1 MDQNWLVMEFY
12 DVSYMINARPIF
24 FHPLIEALA
33 APISLERPP
42 MPSFSPAQKPTMHFI
57 GVSTAKSSI
66 MPIFPVW
73 AEYLGLE
80 GVLNGIDFVP
90 GADPRHYRQVVAR
103 IKSDPL
109 SLGALVTTHKV
120 NLLKASSDL
129 FDELDPFARTL
140 HEVSS
145 ISKRAGRLI
154 GHAMDPIT
162 VGQALKKLVPP
173 GSWQNC
179 GGHVLILGSGG
190 SALALSLHLHNRA
203 AAGDGPDK
211 VTITAV
217 DPKSLAEMRT
227 IHAQIGFRIPV
238 HYVLT
243 SSPTDT
249 DALIAG
255 LQPGS
260 LVVNATG
267 LGKDAPGSPT
277 SDSVRYPE
285 QTTVWE
291 FNYRGDLDFLA
302 QAHAQEKARGLTV
315 SDGWD
320 YFTISWTCVIAE
332 VFSVN
337 IPTSGA
343 MFEKLTQLARERTG
357 R

>member
-1 MDQNWLVMEFY
+1 MC
-12 DVSYMINARPIF
+12 S
-24 FHPLIEALA
+24 HPLIEVRA
-33 APISLERPP
+33 APIGLEGPP
-42 MPSFSPAQKPTMHFI
+42 MPSLSPAQRPTMHFI
-57 GVSTAKSSI
+57 GVTTAKSSI

-73 AEYLGLE
+73 AEYLGLD

-90 GADPRHYRQVVAR
+90 GADPKHYREAVAH

-129 FDELDPFARTL
+129 FDELDPLARTL

-145 ISKRAGRLI
+145 ISKREGRLI

-162 VGQALKKLVPP
+162 VGQALETLVPP
-173 GSWQNC
+173 GSWKD
-179 GGHVLILGSGG
+179 GRGHVLILGSGG

-203 AAGDGPDK
+203 ATGDGPDK

-217 DPKSLAEMRT
+217 DPESLAEMRT

-238 HYVLT
+238 DYVLT
-243 SSPTDT
+243 SSPADT

-255 LQPGS
+255 LYPGS

-277 SDSVRYPE
+277 SDAVRYPE
-285 QTTVWE
+285 RATVWE

-302 QAHAQEKARGLTV
+302 QAHAQEETRGLTV
-315 SDGWD
+315 SDGWG
-320 YFTISWTCVIAE
+320 YFIISWTCVIAE
-332 VFSVN
+332 VFAID

-343 MFEKLTQLARERTG
+343 VFEKLSQLARERIG